1 MVKRKNYDPDIDDV
15 EDEEG
20 GSSSSGR
27 KKVVQLKNR
36 NIIIKKETDEEDDS
50 DSGAAEL
57 DVEELNAYRFA
68 YLKKHIREGEK
79 KFGIV
84 PYTEDPNSL
93 LGKPRKTA
101 THGERPSMHPLLA
114 ESQEFS
120 GVPPKDNPV
129 ARDNPEAS
137 EKYQEAR
144 LENQL
149 RAQLTH
155 SKKIRNTIS
164 SPTLR
169 R

>member
-1 MVKRKNYDPDIDDV
+1 MVTRKGYDPDIDD

-20 GSSSSGR
+20 GSSSSGG

-36 NIIIKKETDEEDDS
+36 NLIIKKESDEEDDS

-57 DVEELNAYRFA
+57 DVEELNAYRQA

-84 PYTEDPNSL
+84 PDTEDPNSL

-101 THGERPSMHPLLA
+101 SYGERPSMHPLL
-114 ESQEFS
+114 EKSQEFS

-129 ARDNPEAS
+129 PHDNPEAN
-137 EKYQEAR
+137 EKFQEAR

-149 RAQLTH
+149 RAQLTN
-155 SKKIRNTIS
+155 SKKIRNVIS
-164 SPTLR
+164 PPTLTR
-169 R
+169 